1 MRMDEQRVTWEVL
14 ANRNVA
20 QSKRRLTCWGH
31 CRVGSWQA
39 EAVVDVGRQQVV
51 AAVMVL
57 VALQVLVDLVDQQC
71 HSFKGSPA

>member
-1 MRMDEQRVTWEVL
+1 MNRVTREVL
-14 ANRNVA
+14 AYNRCVTP
-20 QSKRRLTCWGH
+20 SKRRLTCWGH

-39 EAVVDVGRQQVV
+39 EAVVDVGCQQVV

-57 VALQVLVDLVDQQC
+57 VALQVLVDLVDQQR